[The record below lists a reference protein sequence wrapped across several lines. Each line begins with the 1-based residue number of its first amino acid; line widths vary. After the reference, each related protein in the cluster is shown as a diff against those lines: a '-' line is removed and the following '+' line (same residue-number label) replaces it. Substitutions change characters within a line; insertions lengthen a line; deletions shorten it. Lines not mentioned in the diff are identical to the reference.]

1 MKVLFL
7 DHDGVICLQSE
18 WGGRV
23 DKEREGLDSV
33 FDDFNE
39 SAVKVLNEIID
50 ATDCEIVVSSD
61 WRHYATLEQLQ
72 ELYRVRGINKQPIG
86 CTEDFSWSE
95 ATSEA
100 SRIQEIEKWIFEHK
114 EITAWCAVD
123 DMDLAN
129 SISIDTGEPIG
140 LSCFVRT
147 PNSKEGLKQSGKK
160 EKIVQFLNIK

>member
-18 WGGRV
+18 WGSRFDNSRV
-23 DKEREGLDSV
+23 GWDLE

-50 ATDCEIVVSSD
+50 ATDCEIVVSST

-72 ELYRVRGINKQPIG
+72 ELYHERGINKQPIG
-86 CTEDFSWSE
+86 CTEDFSYTESSLE
-95 ATSEA
+95 AA
-100 SRIQEIEKWIFEHK
+100 RIQEIEKWIFEHP
-114 EITAWCAVD
+114 EITSWCAVD

-129 SISIDTGEPIG
+129 SISIDTGDPIG
-140 LSCFVRT
+140 LACFVRT

-160 EKIVQFLNIK
+160 EKIIQFLNIK